1 MILDFSDINDT
12 SSRVL
17 DNNFDTF
24 YNSEER
30 SNALLFVSLDAVYI
44 VKWILISIRV
54 GNNILYIFKTINN
67 LKKCWITLYNV

>member
-17 DNNFDTF
+17 DNNLDTF

-30 SNALLFVSLDAVYI
+30 SSALWFVRLDAVYI
-44 VKWILISIRV
+44 VKWILITIRG
-54 GNNILYIFKTINN
+54 GNNILYIFKTIKNN
-67 LKKCWITLYNV
+67 KMSDNVV